1 MADELLVLGVIHR
14 DPQGADRLVQA
25 LDARPWGLISVEV
38 SAFALR
44 WRRGPGRQLLAALE
58 ANLPAAA
65 VRAGLSQDQARRHP
79 ALAWLRAYLCPPYE
93 WLVAREAAARRGAP
107 CVALD
112 FSLQSRRLLAEAP
125 ELVTMANLAQ
135 LLTAPA
141 PATAALERRR
151 AADLLSGRGGWPRP
165 PAPPPGPGARPRGR
179 PGPPPDPPAGHRPAL
194 RPPAPGPPRRLATSP
209 GRPEPARPGRPP
221 GPAVPGP
228 DFGVSWC

>member
-125 ELVTMANLAQ
+125 ELVTVANLAQ

-165 PAPPPGPGARPRGR
+165 PAPEPGREAGLARRLTRLLATARRSGRLPLVHLGGWQHLLAGQNPPGLADRLGLPSQARI
-179 PGPPPDPPAGHRPAL
+179 
-194 RPPAPGPPRRLATSP
+194 LA
-209 GRPEPARPGRPP
+209 
-221 GPAVPGP
+221 
-228 DFGVSWC
+228 

>member
-79 ALAWLRAYLCPPYE
+79 ALDWLRAYLCPPYE

-112 FSLQSRRLLAEAP
+112 FSPQSRRLLAEAP
-125 ELVTMANLAQ
+125 ELVTVANLAQ

-141 PATAALERRR
+141 PATAAPAHDLRGGFDDVARVDAPLEVF
-151 AADLLSGRGGWPRP
+151 GRGG
-165 PAPPPGPGARPRGR
+165 
-179 PGPPPDPPAGHRPAL
+179 HEL
-194 RPPAPGPPRRLATSP
+194 RLARL
-209 GRPEPARPGRPP
+209 GDGA
-221 GPAVPGP
+221 
-228 DFGVSWC
+228 